1 MQANVKLPLHV
12 DNAYYSLPTIF
23 RVLGDLLL
31 TSKSTITIYFISH
44 QPLYYEKQN
53 EIFIID
59 ITNGIILTV
68 SHILL
73 LSKRHFYVY
82 IVGYLQ
88 PH

>member
-1 MQANVKLPLHV
+1 MLTTASENR
-12 DNAYYSLPTIF
+12 IF
-23 RVLGDLLL
+23 RVLGNLLL

-44 QPLYYEKQN
+44 QQIYYEKQN

-59 ITNGIILTV
+59 ITNEIILTV